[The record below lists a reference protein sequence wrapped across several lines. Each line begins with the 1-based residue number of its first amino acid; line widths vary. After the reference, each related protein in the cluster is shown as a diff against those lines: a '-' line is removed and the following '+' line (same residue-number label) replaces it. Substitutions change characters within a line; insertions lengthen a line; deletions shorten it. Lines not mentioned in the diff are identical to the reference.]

1 MEDEIEKSNFVNLFQ
16 EKIEFKQ
23 FKTALDC
30 LKNAENE
37 VSCKFCVFF
46 LVILIV
52 FNTQMKFIT

>member
-1 MEDEIEKSNFVNLFQ
+1 MEDEIEESNFVNLFQ

-46 LVILIV
+46 FGYSNHV
-52 FNTQMKFIT
+52 